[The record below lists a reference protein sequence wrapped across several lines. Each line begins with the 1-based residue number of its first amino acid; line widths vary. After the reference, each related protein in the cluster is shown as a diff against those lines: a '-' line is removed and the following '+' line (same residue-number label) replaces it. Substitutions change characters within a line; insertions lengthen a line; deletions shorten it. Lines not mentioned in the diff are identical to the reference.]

1 MKNVILSM
9 AAIAI
14 ALLMQAFSASS
25 PGVGGVEQI
34 GNNRYLMI
42 RQAGSRFDGLGPLK
56 IEVLRE
62 GDAFCRKFGSHH
74 PSDPN
79 T

>member
-14 ALLMQAFSASS
+14 ALLMQGCSASS

-56 IEVLRE
+56 IEALTE
-62 GDAFCRKFGSHH
+62 GDAFCRKLGA
-74 PSDPN
+74 PSK
-79 T
+79 